1 MERSIIKV
9 KSMSFKYDNNYIFK
23 DFDLDIEPSSFVY
36 IIGKNGSGKSTL
48 AKILIGL
55 YQAYGYIT
63 IDGYLLNN
71 SFLKKIRRVF
81 SVCFDNSD
89 DHFIGETVKDDLA
102 FSLENLEYSKEE
114 IESCISNIA
123 KKFKLEDILEKAPD
137 ELNSSEK
144 EKIAI
149 ASSLIHNPKIL
160 LLDESIHK
168 LNASDKKLVFKVLKE
183 YQKEQKLTIILITHN
198 LEDTLYAD
206 RIIVLDKGKIVLD
219 DTKEK
224 IYKDDKLEKLGF
236 NLPFIVKLSHNLM
249 LYNLIDK
256 VYFDEKELVDKL
268 WN

>member
-9 KSMSFKYDNNYIFK
+9 KSMSFKYENNYIFK
-23 DFDLDIEPSSFVY
+23 DLDLDINTKSFVC

-71 SFLKKIRRVF
+71 FYLKKIRRVF
-81 SVCFDNSD
+81 SVCFDNAD
-89 DHFIGETVKDDLA
+89 NHFIGETVKDDLA

-114 IESCISNIA
+114 MEVCISNIA
-123 KKFKLEDILEKAPD
+123 KKFKLEDSLEKTPD
-137 ELNSSEK
+137 ELNNSEK
-144 EKIAI
+144 EKVAI

-183 YQKEQKLTIILITHN
+183 YQKEQELTIILITHN

-206 RIIVLDKGKIVLD
+206 RIIVLDKGNIILD
-219 DTKEK
+219 DTKEN

-236 NLPFIVKLSHNLM
+236 DLPFIVKLSHNLM

-256 VYFDEKELVDKL
+256 IYFDEKELVDKL
-268 WN
+268 WK

>member
-9 KSMSFKYDNNYIFK
+9 KSMSFKYDNSYIFR
-23 DFDLDIEPSSFVY
+23 DFDLDINPGSFVC

-71 SFLKKIRRVF
+71 FFLKKIRRIF
-81 SVCFDNSD
+81 SVCFDNAD

-114 IESCISNIA
+114 IENNIKIVA
-123 KKFKLEDILEKAPD
+123 KKFKIDNILEKAPD
-137 ELNSSEK
+137 EITNSEK
-144 EKIAI
+144 EKVMI

-168 LNASDKKLVFKVLKE
+168 LNAGDKKLVFKVLKD
-183 YQKEQKLTIILITHN
+183 YQNQQKLTVILVTHN

-219 DTKEK
+219 NAKEE
-224 IYKDDKLEKLGF
+224 IYKDDKLEKMDF
-236 NLPFIVKLSHNLM
+236 KLPFVVKLSHNLM
-249 LYNLIDK
+249 LYDLIDK
-256 VYFDEKELVDKL
+256 VYFDEKDLVNKL
-268 WN
+268 WQ

>member
-9 KSMSFKYDNNYIFK
+9 KSMSFKYDNKYIFK
-23 DFDLDIEPSSFVY
+23 DFDLDINPESFVC

-71 SFLKKIRRVF
+71 FYLKKIRRIF
-81 SVCFDNSD
+81 SVCFDNAN

-102 FSLENLEYSKEE
+102 FSLENLEYSKGE
-114 IESCISNIA
+114 IESLITSIA
-123 KKFKLEDILEKAPD
+123 KKFKLEKVLEKSPD
-137 ELNSSEK
+137 ELNNSDK
-144 EKIAI
+144 EKVMI

-168 LNASDKKLVFKVLKE
+168 LTANDKKLVFKVLKE

-206 RIIVLDKGKIVLD
+206 RIIVLDKGKLILD
-219 DTKEK
+219 DTKDN
-224 IYKDDKLEKLGF
+224 IYKDDKIEKLGF
-236 NLPFIVKLSHNLM
+236 KLPFIVKLSHNLM

-256 VYFDEKELVDKL
+256 IYFDEKELVDKL

>member
-9 KSMSFKYDNNYIFK
+9 KSMSFKYDNSYIFK
-23 DFDLDIEPSSFVY
+23 DFDLDINTGTFVS

-55 YQAYGYIT
+55 YQASGYIT

-71 SFLKKIRRVF
+71 FFLKKIRRVF
-81 SVCFDNSD
+81 SVCFDNAD

-102 FSLENLEYSKEE
+102 FSLENLEYSKVE
-114 IESCISNIA
+114 IENNIKVISR
-123 KKFKLEDILEKAPD
+123 KFKIENILERTPD
-137 ELNSSEK
+137 ELTNSEK
-144 EKIAI
+144 EKVMI

-168 LNASDKKLVFKVLKE
+168 LNTSDKKIVFKVLKE
-183 YQKEQKLTIILITHN
+183 YQEEQKLTVILITHH
-198 LEDTLYAD
+198 LEDTLYSD
-206 RIIVLDKGKIVLD
+206 RIIVLDKGKIILD
-219 DTKEK
+219 NTKEE
-224 IYKDDKLEKLGF
+224 IYKDDKIEKLGF

-256 VYFDEKELVDKL
+256 IYFDEKDLVNKL
-268 WN
+268 WQ

>member
-9 KSMSFKYDNNYIFK
+9 KSMSFKYDNSYTFK
-23 DFDLDIEPSSFVY
+23 DFDLDINPSSFVC

-71 SFLKKIRRVF
+71 FFLKKIRRIF
-81 SVCFDNSD
+81 SVCFDNAD

-102 FSLENLEYSKEE
+102 FTLENLEYSKEE
-114 IESCISNIA
+114 IENNIIVVS
-123 KKFKLEDILEKAPD
+123 KKFKIDNILEKTPD
-137 ELNSSEK
+137 ELTNSEK
-144 EKIAI
+144 EKVMI

-168 LNASDKKLVFKVLKE
+168 LNTNDKKLVFKVLKE
-183 YQKEQKLTIILITHN
+183 YQKEQKLTIILVTHN

-206 RIIVLDKGKIVLD
+206 RIIVLDKGKIILD
-219 DTKEK
+219 NTKEK
-224 IYKDDKLEKLGF
+224 IYEDDKLEKMGF
-236 NLPFIVKLSHNLM
+236 KLPFVVKLSHNLI
-249 LYNLIDK
+249 LYDLIDK
-256 VYFDEKELVDKL
+256 IYFDEKDLVNKL
-268 WN
+268 WQ